1 MPTLS
6 VPQIHCGSC
15 KSFIQSL
22 LSPIS
27 EIRDLRIDI
36 DRRILSFSTG
46 GADVDKERLV
56 DDVGQLLAQ
65 AGYTID
71 NKKDGE
77 PSHIR
82 ASLSTKETHAKH
94 LEHCAAC
101 RDDSLLDSVVVAR
114 NATPLTLKS
123 EFSIEG
129 MTCASCTASITDAL
143 KQRPGILSVEIKLM
157 LNSATVVHDG
167 NACSVADIVSEI
179 ESIGFEASVN
189 NSTLVEIQGA
199 SSRETVFGITGMTC
213 SSCSG
218 PLSKAIRELEG
229 VDFVSISLVSNS
241 MTVRYCLDKI
251 TTDEITS
258 AIKDC
263 GFEVS
268 QTATRELEAEASS
281 DPSER
286 TVQLEFQGMFC
297 KECPTRIVTH
307 LSIIGVDVITRPTFA
322 SPIGSIR
329 YTPSP
334 KLTIRSILE
343 SLPEPITAK
352 IYHPPSLHSIAMK
365 LQAREA
371 RKIARL
377 FLISTLFAIPTFVVG
392 IIGMIAL
399 PKSHPF
405 RQHIEKPVW
414 GGAGLGVV
422 VLWGLA
428 TPVQFG
434 VGWVFYK
441 KSYASLFGG
450 RRRQWRWSNLVHFGS
465 MDLLVALS
473 TTTAYLASVA
483 MMAIDVQAAP
493 HHAMEAE
500 MRTYFDSS
508 VFLIF
513 FILAGRLL
521 EGRAKVKTG
530 DAISMLGAIR
540 PETALLVSNID
551 AASVS
556 EEVGI
561 SQVSVDMLELGDTI
575 LVQPGSIPPA
585 DGTIVSGKTTV
596 DESSLT
602 GESRPVEKGPGD
614 VLVCGTTNLT
624 SAVTVRVDKLG
635 DATVL
640 EKIVR
645 AVADAQG
652 RKAPIERLADRI
664 SGIFVPI
671 VVWLSLIIL
680 TIWLGVSLGGALPE
694 GSLPTGREGAGDK
707 VFFAF
712 EFTIA
717 VLVVACPCG
726 IGLAAPTAQAVGAGM
741 AAKAGVLAQGGGE
754 AFQRASQVTTVVFDK
769 TGTLTL
775 GEPRVTDSKVFRK
788 PKWLLAVVREMEI
801 GSTHPIA
808 LALVRHCESEADGSE
823 IPQLIECEE
832 KSGRGLVALVR
843 VGSESYPVLVGNTAL
858 MEDHNI
864 RVDELHAR
872 EWQRQGKT
880 VVFAS
885 VGRPNLDSSN
895 EKLWGGYELA
905 MCFAVADAL
914 RSESV
919 STVAELHK
927 SGKQVW
933 MLSGDNI
940 ITAQAVA
947 HDLGIPEQR
956 VVAGVLPHE
965 KADFITRLQSQPVV
979 HSSRLPWLRRE
990 GQAVVAFCGDG
1001 LNDSA
1006 AIAAADVGIGLSHGS
1021 QITLSS
1027 SSFVLLS
1034 SSLSTLPF
1042 LLRLS
1047 RKVYL
1052 RQKLNF
1058 AWALVYNVA
1067 MIPVAA
1073 GAFYALGHTRLPP
1086 VWSALAMALSSVSVV
1101 IPIQKLFINDW
1112 TGMEYFAKFLRPQA
1126 AATPRPARDHLGEF
1140 QMAWAEVK
1148 NTLLSPDER
1157 QLTRG
1162 IGSTN
1167 VPAHLQAMVDALV
1180 WESTRGDQESTGA
1193 CLESLLKNDIL
1204 GTLVS
1209 LSEADRP
1216 FGIQAEVLK
1225 IVGNLVVLMDE
1236 QFLVHAAV
1244 HKAVLRLLRVCVG
1257 DLIDEMPSSS
1267 SKAMGAASVSQRTS
1281 IANYEE
1287 DLVDLLCTL
1296 CSRIRTYRELL
1307 MIFFHDKHWFQ
1318 SQKSHSFSEDDEE
1331 EAAEKEAEEEAAN
1344 RPARSLL
1351 STIPRAPSPASSV
1364 STVTANPPQTKPEYE
1379 FLLFNYLL
1387 RFVHREGKIGD
1398 LARAGLLFLLDVAM
1412 SISDQPGSPNDE
1424 TNRPDPAS
1432 DAALALAEYVLDG
1445 DFSDVLGAGLA
1456 AVYSVLPY
1464 KLEVQRDY
1472 VAESEAQNGGMLLG
1486 GHHVASTEEEAARL
1500 EEVEERGRELNI
1512 GISTSGEFRGRLDHF
1527 LKMAEFIQDVLKR
1540 NDASVYSRMGE
1551 FDATDTNAEQA
1562 LDPSALVGSAISD
1575 AIIRAFKRV
1584 FLENVLYPSILECS
1598 DADGSAVAVLS
1609 YIETMLRTLKHG
1621 RLTDALVKY
1630 LVSEGTDSGR
1640 PVEASSSATRAVKKN
1655 RRKSSAMTLLE
1666 REPANKRQSTYY
1678 SSLGRFTLKDL
1689 IFSNLKSEF
1698 SSTATASLKLLHCLL
1713 EQHCEMC
1720 TDQLLSVIGDP
1731 HATAF
1736 PAAVLPPPPT
1746 IETTETPPLDS
1757 DSDEEFVYPGE
1768 ETAKPAPKSPP
1779 ALAKLISGAIHKTTT
1794 YATHERELGLYLSLV
1809 SRINPSNELDVFS
1822 TGYENYV
1829 RDALEIVQSEVCYC
1843 RTLDGDPS
1851 YMGWKHKLQPN
1862 DSLLKLLLGSL
1873 RHFFIQTPEFN
1884 VALTGVLTAISCCPN
1899 RSMAGWLTFNAES
1912 QPPNFKAFQNPDD
1925 GDDRSIDSTRS
1936 LELAPTSINPNDAE
1950 TRPVIYDALLGLVI
1964 QLERYRSRISGFDKH
1979 LTDRRQGLLFSENI
1993 SDALNLDLS
2002 IDIASDWAPSPSPLP
2017 ATPETPQRPK
2027 NKPGSSFMS
2036 FLSSKKVKSPSSSTA
2051 PEPTTPPRNGEPKVV
2066 PSTPFS
2072 AHYHNTST
2080 IDLDGFAAAEPITG
2094 PWASNKKPSSVHVED
2109 DVFTAW
2115 KDPEGD
2121 EHGGSRD
2128 RDPKDKKRI
2137 TLSHL
2142 LDNTVILEEFIKEM
2156 AGVIQA
2162 RRSLGI
2168 DGVRIFD

>member
-22 LSPIS
+22 LSPLS
-27 EIRDLRIDI
+27 GVRDLHVDI
-36 DRRILSFSTG
+36 DRRILSFSTSTT
-46 GADVDKERLV
+46 DTDKEKLI
-56 DDVGQLLAQ
+56 DNVGHLLAQ
-65 AGYTID
+65 AGYTVSD
-71 NKKDGE
+71 EKDGE
-77 PSHIR
+77 PSHVKVTKP
-82 ASLSTKETHAKH
+82 TKEASARHM
-94 LEHCAAC
+94 EHCAAC
-101 RDDSLLDSVVVAR
+101 RDDTLLDSVVVAHDV
-114 NATPLTLKS
+114 TPLTLKT

-129 MTCASCTASITDAL
+129 MTCASCTTAITNAL
-143 KQRPGILSVEIKLM
+143 EEYPGVLSVQVNLM

-167 NACSVADIVSEI
+167 NACSAANIVSEI

-189 NSTLVEIQGA
+189 NSTLVNTQEV
-199 SSRETVFGITGMTC
+199 SPKETVFGIIGMTC

-218 PLSKAIRELEG
+218 PLTKAVKELEG
-229 VDFVSISLVSNS
+229 VESVVVSLVSNS
-241 MTVRYCLDKI
+241 MTVTYRPDQVTVEDVTLVVEDL
-251 TTDEITS
+251 
-258 AIKDC
+258 

-268 QTATRELEAEASS
+268 ETVTRDVELRVSS

-297 KECPTRIVTH
+297 KECPARIGAH
-307 LSIIGVDVITRPTFA
+307 LSELGVNMITRPTLA

-329 YTPSP
+329 YTPNS
-334 KLTIRSILE
+334 KLTIRSIME

-377 FLISTLFAIPTFVVG
+377 FLIAALFAIPTFVVG

-405 RQHIEKPVW
+405 RQHIEQPVW
-414 GGAGLGVV
+414 GGAGLGVI
-422 VLWGLA
+422 VLWVLA

-450 RRRQWRWSNLVHFGS
+450 RRRQWRWTNLVHFGS
-465 MDLLVALS
+465 MDLLVSLS
-473 TTTAYLASVA
+473 TTTAYFASIA
-483 MMAIDVQAAP
+483 MMVIDIRAS
-493 HHAMEAE
+493 HDKAMQGE

-540 PETALLVSNID
+540 PEKALLMMD
-551 AASVS
+551 AGSIKS
-556 EEVGI
+556 GEPGTR
-561 SQVSVDMLELGDTI
+561 QVSVDMLELGDTI

-585 DGTIVSGKTTV
+585 DGTILSGKTTV

-614 VLVCGTTNLT
+614 MLVCGTTNLT

-664 SGIFVPI
+664 SGVFVPI
-671 VVWLSLIIL
+671 VVWLSLVIL
-680 TIWLGVSLGGALPE
+680 AVWLGVSLGDALPE
-694 GSLPTGREGAGDK
+694 GSLPMGRDGTGDR

-712 EFTIA
+712 EFMIA
-717 VLVVACPCG
+717 TLVVACPCG

-741 AAKAGVLAQGGGE
+741 AAKAGILAQGGGE

-775 GEPRVTDSKVFRK
+775 GEPRVTDSKTLRES
-788 PKWLLAVVREMEI
+788 KWLLAAVREMEM

-808 LALVRHCESEADGSE
+808 LALVRHCESESEGSDAPE
-823 IPQLIECEE
+823 LLECEE

-843 VGSESYPVLVGNTAL
+843 IGSESYPVLVGNTTL
-858 MEDHNI
+858 MNDYHVHIEESRID
-864 RVDELHAR
+864 

-880 VVFAS
+880 VVFAA
-885 VGRPNLDSSN
+885 VGRPSTDSSDG
-895 EKLWGGYELA
+895 KLWAGYDLV

-914 RSESV
+914 RPESV

-933 MLSGDNI
+933 MLSGDNVV
-940 ITAQAVA
+940 TAKAVA
-947 HDLGIPEQR
+947 HDLGIPDGR

-965 KADFITRLQSQPVV
+965 KADFITHLQSQRVV
-979 HSSRLPWLRRE
+979 RSSRLPWLRRE
-990 GQAVVAFCGDG
+990 GSAVVAFCGDG

-1101 IPIQKLFINDW
+1101 
-1112 TGMEYFAKFLRPQA
+1112 A
-1126 AATPRPARDHLGEF
+1126 AALPKPSRDHLGEF
-1140 QMAWAEVK
+1140 HMAWTEVK
-1148 NTLLSPDER
+1148 STLMNPDER

-1162 IGSTN
+1162 IGSTS

-1204 GTLVS
+1204 GALVS

-1216 FGIQAEVLK
+1216 FGVQAEVLK
-1225 IVGNLVVLMDE
+1225 TVGNLVVLMDE
-1236 QFLVHAAV
+1236 QFLVHTAV

-1257 DLIDEMPSSS
+1257 DLIDEIPLNS
-1267 SKAMGAASVSQRTS
+1267 SKTMGAASVSQRTS

-1318 SQKSHSFSEDDEE
+1318 SQNSYSISDEDEE
-1331 EAAEKEAEEEAAN
+1331 EAAEEEAAEEAAN

-1351 STIPRAPSPASSV
+1351 STTPRAPSPASSA
-1364 STVTANPPQTKPEYE
+1364 STVNANPPQAKPEYE

-1412 SISDQPGSPNDE
+1412 SISDQPNSPSDNGAG
-1424 TNRPDPAS
+1424 RPDPAS

-1464 KLEVQRDY
+1464 KLKVQRDY
-1472 VAESEAQNGGMLLG
+1472 AAESEAQNGGMLLG
-1486 GHHVASTEEEAARL
+1486 GHHVVSAEEEAARL
-1500 EEVEERGRELNI
+1500 EEAEERGRELNI
-1512 GISTSGEFRGRLDHF
+1512 GVSTSKEFRGRVDHF
-1527 LKMAEFIQDVLKR
+1527 LKMAEFIQDVIKR
-1540 NDASVYSRMGE
+1540 NDASVYSRLGDPAAASTGGE
-1551 FDATDTNAEQA
+1551 QT
-1562 LDPSALVGSAISD
+1562 LDPSALVGNAISE
-1575 AIIRAFKRV
+1575 AILRAFKRV

-1598 DADGSAVAVLS
+1598 DVDGSAVAVLS
-1609 YIETMLRTLKHG
+1609 YIEAVLRTLKHG
-1621 RLTDALVKY
+1621 RLTDTLVKY
-1630 LVSEGTDSGR
+1630 LVSEGTESGR
-1640 PVEASSSATRAVKKN
+1640 PVGATDSSTRAVKKN

-1698 SSTATASLKLLHCLL
+1698 ASTATASLKLLQCLL

-1720 TDQLLSVIGDP
+1720 TDQLFSVIGDP
-1731 HATAF
+1731 HATIF
-1736 PAAVLPPPPT
+1736 PAAAIPP
-1746 IETTETPPLDS
+1746 ILETSLDS
-1757 DSDEEFVYPGE
+1757 DSDDEFVYPGE
-1768 ETAKPAPKSPP
+1768 EGTNPLPLKTPP
-1779 ALAKLISGAIHKTTT
+1779 LVPKLISGATYKTTT

-1829 RDALEIVQSEVCYC
+1829 RDALETVQSEICYC

-1851 YMGWKHKLQPN
+1851 YTGWKHRLQPN
-1862 DSLLKLLLGSL
+1862 DSLLNLLLRSL
-1873 RHFFIQTPEFN
+1873 RQFFMQTPEFN
-1884 VALTGVLTAISCCPN
+1884 VALTGVLSAISCCPN
-1899 RSMAGWLTFNAES
+1899 RSMAGWLAFDVES
-1912 QPPNFKAFQNPDD
+1912 QPPNSKSFQNPDD
-1925 GDDRSIDSTRS
+1925 GDDRSIDSVRS
-1936 LELAPTSINPNDAE
+1936 LEVAPTAVNPNDAE

-2002 IDIASDWAPSPSPLP
+2002 LEVANDWPLSQSPPL
-2017 ATPETPQRPK
+2017 ATPETPQRK

-2036 FLSSKKVKSPSSSTA
+2036 FLSSKKVKSPSGSVA
-2051 PEPTTPPRNGEPKVV
+2051 PEPTTPPRSGGPKVL

-2072 AHYHNTST
+2072 AHYQNTSVV
-2080 IDLDGFAAAEPITG
+2080 DLDGFSAAEPITG
-2094 PWASNKKPSSVHVED
+2094 PWASEKKSSNVHAED

-2115 KDPEGD
+2115 KDPE
-2121 EHGGSRD
+2121 EEEKAGSRE
-2128 RDPKDKKRI
+2128 RERRHKKRI
-2137 TLSHL
+2137 TLSQL
-2142 LDNTVILEEFIKEM
+2142 LDNTVILEEFIKEVT
-2156 AGVIQA
+2156 GIIQA

>member
-22 LSPIS
+22 LSPLS
-27 EIRDLRIDI
+27 GVGDLRVDI
-36 DRRILSFSTG
+36 DRRILSFSTN
-46 GADVDKERLV
+46 ATDTDKEKLI
-56 DDVGQLLAQ
+56 DNVGQLLAQ
-65 AGYTID
+65 AGYTVS
-71 NKKDGE
+71 NEKDGE
-77 PSHIR
+77 PSHTG
-82 ASLSTKETHAKH
+82 ATMSAKDATAKH
-94 LEHCAAC
+94 MEHCAAC
-101 RDDSLLDSVVVAR
+101 RDDSLLDSVVVAHDIR
-114 NATPLTLKS
+114 PLTLKT

-129 MTCASCTASITDAL
+129 MTCASCTTSITNAL
-143 KQRPGILSVEIKLM
+143 KEHPGVLSVDVKLM
-157 LNSATVVHDG
+157 LNSATVMHDG

-189 NSTLVEIQGA
+189 NSTPVNTKGV
-199 SSRETVFGITGMTC
+199 SPKETVFGIMGMTC

-218 PLSKAIRELEG
+218 PLSKAIQELEG
-229 VDFVSISLVSNS
+229 VEFVSVSLVSNS
-241 MTVRYCLDKI
+241 MTVRYNPNLVTIEDV
-251 TTDEITS
+251 TS
-258 AIKDC
+258 AVEDR

-268 QTATRELEAEASS
+268 QTVTRDLETEPSS

-297 KECPTRIVTH
+297 KECPARIAAH
-307 LSIIGVDVITRPTFA
+307 ISGIGVDMITRPTLT

-329 YTPSP
+329 YTPSS
-334 KLTIRSILE
+334 KLTIRRILE

-352 IYHPPSLHSIAMK
+352 VYHPPSLHSISMK

-377 FLISTLFAIPTFVVG
+377 FIIATLFTIPTFVVG
-392 IIGMIAL
+392 IVGMIAL
-399 PKSHPF
+399 HKSHPF
-405 RQHIEKPVW
+405 RQHIERPVW

-422 VLWGLA
+422 VLWALA

-434 VGWVFYK
+434 VGWIFYK

-450 RRRQWRWSNLVHFGS
+450 RRRQWRWTNLVHFGS

-473 TTTAYLASVA
+473 TTTAYLASIA
-483 MMAIDVQAAP
+483 MMAIDVRTPP
-493 HHAMEAE
+493 HDAMKVE

-540 PETALLVSNID
+540 PEKALLIAD
-551 AASVS
+551 DEAATQSGEAGVH
-556 EEVGI
+556 
-561 SQVSVDMLELGDTI
+561 QVSVDTLELGDTI
-575 LVQPGSIPPA
+575 LVPPGSIPPA
-585 DGTIVSGKTTV
+585 DGTIISGKTTV

-602 GESRPVEKGPGD
+602 GESKPVEKGPGD
-614 VLVCGTTNLT
+614 VLVCGTTNLS

-664 SGIFVPI
+664 SGVFVPI

-680 TIWLGVSLGGALPE
+680 AIWLGVSLGGALPE
-694 GSLPTGREGAGDK
+694 GSLPMGREGTGDK

-712 EFTIA
+712 EFMIA
-717 VLVVACPCG
+717 TLVVACPCG

-775 GEPRVTDSKVFRK
+775 GEPRVTNSKVLREF
-788 PKWLLAVVREMEI
+788 KWLLAALREMEM

-808 LALVRHCESEADGSE
+808 LALVRHCESESRDSE
-823 IPQLIECEE
+823 APQLLECEE

-843 VGSESYPVLVGNTAL
+843 VGSESYPVLVGNAAL
-858 MEDHNI
+858 MNDCGVH
-864 RVDELHAR
+864 VDESHAD
-872 EWQRQGKT
+872 EWQRRGKT
-880 VVFAS
+880 VVYTA
-885 VGRPNLDSSN
+885 VGRPGADSSDQ
-895 EKLWGGYELA
+895 KLWGGYELT
-905 MCFAVADAL
+905 MSFAVADAL
-914 RSESV
+914 RPESI

-927 SGKQVW
+927 AGKQVW

-940 ITAQAVA
+940 VTAKAVA
-947 HDLGIPEQR
+947 SDLGIPEDR

-965 KADFITRLQSQPVV
+965 KADFITHLQSQDVV
-979 HSSRLPWLRRE
+979 RSGRLPWPRRE
-990 GQAVVAFCGDG
+990 GKAVVAFCGDG

-1021 QITLSS
+1021 QITLST

-1073 GAFYALGHTRLPP
+1073 GAFYAIGHTRLPP

-1101 IPIQKLFINDW
+1101 
-1112 TGMEYFAKFLRPQA
+1112 A
-1126 AATPRPARDHLGEF
+1126 AISPKPSRDHLGEF

-1148 NTLLSPDER
+1148 NTLMNPDER

-1162 IGSTN
+1162 IGSTS

-1216 FGIQAEVLK
+1216 FGVQAEVLK
-1225 IVGNLVVLMDE
+1225 TVGNLVVLMDE
-1236 QFLVHAAV
+1236 QFLVHTAV

-1257 DLIDEMPSSS
+1257 DLIDEIPSSS

-1318 SQKSHSFSEDDEE
+1318 SQKSYPLSEEDEA
-1331 EAAEKEAEEEAAN
+1331 EAAEEEAEEEAAN
-1344 RPARSLL
+1344 RPMRSLL
-1351 STIPRAPSPASSV
+1351 STTPRAPSPASSA
-1364 STVTANPPQTKPEYE
+1364 STVTANPPQVKPEYE

-1412 SISDQPGSPNDE
+1412 SISDQPSAPGEAS
-1424 TNRPDPAS
+1424 RPDPAS

-1445 DFSDVLGAGLA
+1445 DFPDVLGAGLA

-1464 KLEVQRDY
+1464 KLELQRDY
-1472 VAESEAQNGGMLLG
+1472 AAESEAQNGGMLLG
-1486 GHHVASTEEEAARL
+1486 GHHVVSAEEEAAYL
-1500 EEVEERGRELNI
+1500 EEAEERGRELNI
-1512 GISTSGEFRGRLDHF
+1512 GISTSREFRGRIDHF
-1527 LKMAEFIQDVLKR
+1527 LKMAEFVQDVLKR
-1540 NDASVYSRMGE
+1540 NDASVYSRLGE
-1551 FDATDTNAEQA
+1551 ATTINSDVEQT
-1562 LDPSALVGSAISD
+1562 LDPSALVGNAISD
-1575 AIIRAFKRV
+1575 AILRAFKRV

-1621 RLTDALVKY
+1621 RLTDTLVKY
-1630 LVSEGTDSGR
+1630 LVSEDTDSGR
-1640 PVEASSSATRAVKKN
+1640 PVGATDSATRAIKKT

-1689 IFSNLKSEF
+1689 IFSNLNSEVP
-1698 SSTATASLKLLHCLL
+1698 STATASLKLLHCLL

-1720 TDQLLSVIGDP
+1720 TDQVLSVIGDP
-1731 HATAF
+1731 LATAF
-1736 PAAVLPPPPT
+1736 PATVLPSV
-1746 IETTETPPLDS
+1746 IEALEIPHLDS
-1757 DSDEEFVYPGE
+1757 DSDEEFVYPGG
-1768 ETAKPAPKSPP
+1768 ETANPP
-1779 ALAKLISGAIHKTTT
+1779 LKTPLPFVKLISGAIHKTTT

-1829 RDALEIVQSEVCYC
+1829 RDALETVQSEVCYC

-1851 YMGWKHKLQPN
+1851 YTGWKHRLQPN
-1862 DSLLKLLLGSL
+1862 DTLLKLLLRSL
-1873 RHFFIQTPEFN
+1873 RHFFMQTPEFN
-1884 VALTGVLTAISCCPN
+1884 VALTGVLAAISCCPN
-1899 RSMAGWLTFNAES
+1899 RSIAGWLAFDVES
-1912 QPPNFKAFQNPDD
+1912 QPPSSKPFQNPDD
-1925 GDDRSIDSTRS
+1925 GDDRSIDSARS
-1936 LELAPTSINPNDAE
+1936 LEVASTSVNPNDAE

-1964 QLERYRSRISGFDKH
+1964 QLERYRSRILDFDKH
-1979 LTDRRQGLLFSENI
+1979 LTDRRQGLHFSENI
-1993 SDALNLDLS
+1993 SDALNLDISLE
-2002 IDIASDWAPSPSPLP
+2002 IANDWTFSQPPLP
-2017 ATPETPQRPK
+2017 AAPETPPRPK
-2027 NKPGSSFMS
+2027 NKPGPSFMS
-2036 FLSSKKVKSPSSSTA
+2036 FLSSKKVKSPSSSAA
-2051 PEPTTPPRNGEPKVV
+2051 PEPTTPPRSGGSKVV
-2066 PSTPFS
+2066 PPTPFS
-2072 AHYHNTST
+2072 SHYQNTST
-2080 IDLDGFAAAEPITG
+2080 IELDGFAAAEPITG
-2094 PWASNKKPSSVHVED
+2094 PWASDKKSSNVHTEE

-2115 KDPEGD
+2115 KDPESHG
-2121 EHGGSRD
+2121 EGGSRV
-2128 RDPKDKKRI
+2128 RERRDKKRI
-2137 TLSHL
+2137 SLSQL

-2156 AGVIQA
+2156 AGIIQA

>member
-1 MPTLS
+1 MTTLS

-22 LSPIS
+22 LSPLS
-27 EIRDLRIDI
+27 EIRDLRVDI
-36 DRRILSFSTG
+36 DRRILSFSTT
-46 GADVDKERLV
+46 ATDVDKEKLI
-56 DDVGQLLAQ
+56 DDVGQLLSQ
-65 AGYTID
+65 AGYTVSSQ
-71 NKKDGE
+71 KDGE
-77 PSHIR
+77 PSHTR
-82 ASLSTKETHAKH
+82 SPLSIKDVTAKH
-94 LEHCAAC
+94 MEHCAAC
-101 RDDSLLDSVVVAR
+101 RDDTLLDSVVVAR
-114 NATPLTLKS
+114 DVAPLTLKT

-129 MTCASCTASITDAL
+129 MTCASCTTSIINAL
-143 KQRPGILSVEIKLM
+143 KEHPGVLSVDVKLM

-167 NACSVADIVSEI
+167 NACSAVDIVSEI

-189 NSTLVEIQGA
+189 NSIPLNTQGV
-199 SSRETVFGITGMTC
+199 SPKETVFGIVGMTC

-218 PLSKAIRELEG
+218 PLGKAIQELEG
-229 VDFVSISLVSNS
+229 VESVMVSLVSNS
-241 MTVRYCLDKI
+241 MTVRYLPDQV
-251 TTDEITS
+251 TVEDITS
-258 AIKDC
+258 AIEDC
-263 GFEVS
+263 GFAVS
-268 QTATRELEAEASS
+268 QTATRDLEGVSS
-281 DPSER
+281 NPSER

-297 KECPTRIVTH
+297 KECPSRIAAH
-307 LSIIGVDVITRPTFA
+307 LSGIGVEMITPPTLA
-322 SPIGSIR
+322 SPIGSIH
-329 YTPSP
+329 YTPSS

-343 SLPEPITAK
+343 NLPEPIGAK
-352 IYHPPSLHSIAMK
+352 VYHPPSLHSIAMK

-377 FLISTLFAIPTFVVG
+377 FLIATLFAIPTFVVG

-414 GGAGLGVV
+414 GGAGLGVI
-422 VLWGLA
+422 VLWALA

-434 VGWVFYK
+434 VGWIFYK

-450 RRRQWRWSNLVHFGS
+450 RRRQWRWTNLVHFGS

-473 TTTAYLASVA
+473 TTTAYLASIA
-483 MMAIDVQAAP
+483 MMVIDIRTQP
-493 HHAMEAE
+493 HDAMKVE

-540 PETALLVSNID
+540 PEKALLVTD
-551 AASVS
+551 VDASVVS
-556 EEVGI
+556 GEAGVR
-561 SQVSVDMLELGDTI
+561 QVSVDMLELGDMI

-585 DGTIVSGKTTV
+585 DGTIASGKTTV

-652 RKAPIERLADRI
+652 RKAPIERLADQI
-664 SGIFVPI
+664 SGVFVPI
-671 VVWLSLIIL
+671 VVWLSLIVLI
-680 TIWLGVSLGGALPE
+680 IWLGVSLGGVLPE
-694 GSLPTGREGAGDK
+694 GYLPMGREGTGDK

-741 AAKAGVLAQGGGE
+741 AAKVGILAQGGGE

-775 GEPRVTDSKVFRK
+775 GEPRVTDSEVLREF
-788 PKWLLAVVREMEI
+788 KWLLAAVREMEM

-808 LALVRHCESEADGSE
+808 LALVQHCETHSKESESL
-823 IPQLIECEE
+823 QLLECEE
-832 KSGRGLVALVR
+832 KPGRGLVALVR
-843 VGSESYPVLVGNTAL
+843 VGSESYPVLVGNTTL
-858 MEDHNI
+858 MNDHAVHVDGSL
-864 RVDELHAR
+864 VDEWR
-872 EWQRQGKT
+872 KQGKT
-880 VVFAS
+880 TVFAA
-885 VGRPNLDSSN
+885 VGRPSIDASG
-895 EKLWGGYELA
+895 EKLWNGYELA

-914 RSESV
+914 RPEST

-940 ITAQAVA
+940 VTAKAVA
-947 HDLGIPEQR
+947 HDLGIPEGR

-965 KADFITRLQSQPVV
+965 KADFIARLQSQHIVR
-979 HSSRLPWLRRE
+979 SSRLPWLRRE
-990 GQAVVAFCGDG
+990 GKAVIAFCGDG

-1047 RKVYL
+1047 HKVYL

-1073 GAFYALGHTRLPP
+1073 GAFYALGHTRIPP

-1101 IPIQKLFINDW
+1101 
-1112 TGMEYFAKFLRPQA
+1112 A
-1126 AATPRPARDHLGEF
+1126 AAPPKPSRDHLAEF
-1140 QMAWAEVK
+1140 HMAWAEVK
-1148 NTLLSPDER
+1148 NTLMNPDER

-1167 VPAHLQAMVDALV
+1167 VPAHLQSMVDALV

-1204 GTLVS
+1204 GTLVG
-1209 LSEADRP
+1209 LSETDRP
-1216 FGIQAEVLK
+1216 FGVQAEVLK
-1225 IVGNLVVLMDE
+1225 TVGNLVVLMDE

-1257 DLIDEMPSSS
+1257 DLIDEIPSSS

-1318 SQKSHSFSEDDEE
+1318 SQNSNSINEEDEE
-1331 EAAEKEAEEEAAN
+1331 EAAEEEAEEEAAN

-1351 STIPRAPSPASSV
+1351 ATTPRAPSPVSSA
-1364 STVTANPPQTKPEYE
+1364 STVTANPPQVKPEYE

-1398 LARAGLLFLLDVAM
+1398 LARAGLLFLLDVAL
-1412 SISDQPGSPNDE
+1412 SISDQPSSFGPDE
-1424 TNRPDPAS
+1424 VSRPDPAS

-1445 DFSDVLGAGLA
+1445 DFPDVLGAGLA

-1472 VAESEAQNGGMLLG
+1472 AAESEAQNGGMLLG
-1486 GHHVASTEEEAARL
+1486 GHHVVSAEEEAARL
-1500 EEVEERGRELNI
+1500 EEAEERARELNV
-1512 GISTSGEFRGRLDHF
+1512 GISTSREFRGRLDHF
-1527 LKMAEFIQDVLKR
+1527 LKMAEFIQDILKR
-1540 NDASVYSRMGE
+1540 NEASMYSRLGE
-1551 FDATDTNAEQA
+1551 DAAATSGADQTLN
-1562 LDPSALVGSAISD
+1562 PSVLVGNAISE
-1575 AIIRAFKRV
+1575 AILRAFKRV

-1609 YIETMLRTLKHG
+1609 YIETTLRTLKHG
-1621 RLTDALVKY
+1621 RLTDTLVKY
-1630 LVSEGTDSGR
+1630 LVSEDNDSGR
-1640 PVEASSSATRAVKKN
+1640 PTESANPATRAVKKN

-1666 REPANKRQSTYY
+1666 KEPANKRQSTYY

-1689 IFSNLKSEF
+1689 IFSNLNSEF
-1698 SSTATASLKLLHCLL
+1698 PSTATASLKLLHCLL

-1720 TDQLLSVIGDP
+1720 TDQLFSVIGDP
-1731 HATAF
+1731 QATAF
-1736 PAAVLPPPPT
+1736 PATTLPSV
-1746 IETTETPPLDS
+1746 IENETPPLES
-1757 DSDEEFVYPGE
+1757 NSDEEFVYPGE
-1768 ETAKPAPKSPP
+1768 EPTNLPP
-1779 ALAKLISGAIHKTTT
+1779 LKTPPFGKLISGAIHKTTT

-1829 RDALEIVQSEVCYC
+1829 RDALETVQSEVCYC
-1843 RTLDGDPS
+1843 RTLEEDPS
-1851 YMGWKHKLQPN
+1851 YMGWKHRLQPN
-1862 DSLLKLLLGSL
+1862 DSLLKLLLRSL
-1873 RHFFIQTPEFN
+1873 RHFFMQTPEFN
-1884 VALTGVLTAISCCPN
+1884 VALTGVLAAISCCPN
-1899 RSMAGWLTFNAES
+1899 RSIAGWLSFDVES
-1912 QPPNFKAFQNPDD
+1912 QPPNSKSFQSPDD
-1925 GDDRSIDSTRS
+1925 GDDRSIDSVIS
-1936 LELAPTSINPNDAE
+1936 LEVAPTSVNPNDAE

-1964 QLERYRSRISGFDKH
+1964 QLERYRSRIAGFDRH

-1993 SDALNLDLS
+1993 SDALNLDISLE
-2002 IDIASDWAPSPSPLP
+2002 IANDWAPSPSPLS
-2017 ATPETPQRPK
+2017 AVPETPPRSK
-2027 NKPGSSFMS
+2027 NKPGSSFIS
-2036 FLSSKKVKSPSSSTA
+2036 FLSSKRVKSPSSSAA
-2051 PEPTTPPRNGEPKVV
+2051 PEPTTPPRTEGPKLV

-2072 AHYHNTST
+2072 AHYQTTSAV
-2080 IDLDGFAAAEPITG
+2080 DLDGFAAAEPITG
-2094 PWASNKKPSSVHVED
+2094 PWASDKKPSNVHTED

-2115 KDPEGD
+2115 KDPESG
-2121 EHGGSRD
+2121 EKGGSRE
-2128 RDPKDKKRI
+2128 RERKDKKRV
-2137 TLSHL
+2137 TLSQL
-2142 LDNTVILEEFIKEM
+2142 LDNTVILEEFIKEV
-2156 AGVIQA
+2156 AGIIQA